1 MTSEV
6 VRGRYYHMRRGWIIL
21 GGLARRCGDVWTVMV
36 RKIRQPRAPRASDD
50 HGRRPH
56 PSGHA
61 DDGLMERPTGS
72 NDAVTAAAA
81 IVRCLLRD
89 RELEQARLEGV
100 QLAAREMAHLLNND
114 LAVAVGLIELLQERP
129 DLPPHLRELLDEAAG
144 SLDSA
149 AQHVSDLQT
158 VVRVATKATP
168 AGLSLDLERSQ
179 TDR

>member
-1 MTSEV
+1 
-6 VRGRYYHMRRGWIIL
+6 MRRARAIL
-21 GGLARRCGDVWTVMV
+21 GGLASRWGENWTAMV
-36 RKIRQPRAPRASDD
+36 RRLRLPRAGWLADE
-50 HGRRPH
+50 HGRHHDPI
-56 PSGHA
+56 GEA
-61 DDGLMERPTGS
+61 DERPSARAPGS

-81 IVRCLLRD
+81 IVHRLLRD

-114 LAVAVGLIELLQERP
+114 LAVAIGLVELLQQRP

-149 AQHVSDLQT
+149 AQHISEFQS
-158 VVRVATKATP
+158 VVRVATKETP

-179 TDR
+179 TER

>member
-1 MTSEV
+1 
-6 VRGRYYHMRRGWIIL
+6 
-21 GGLARRCGDVWTVMV
+21 
-36 RKIRQPRAPRASDD
+36 
-50 HGRRPH
+50 
-56 PSGHA
+56 
-61 DDGLMERPTGS
+61 MERSTGS

-81 IVRCLLRD
+81 IVHSLLRD

-158 VVRVATKATP
+158 VVRVATKETP